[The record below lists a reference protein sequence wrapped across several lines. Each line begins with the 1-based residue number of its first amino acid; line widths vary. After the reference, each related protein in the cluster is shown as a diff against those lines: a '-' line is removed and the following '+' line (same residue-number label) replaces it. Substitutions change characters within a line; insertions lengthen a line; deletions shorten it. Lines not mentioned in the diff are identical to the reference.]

1 MIVGGFFLSVDSS
14 IYVVAVVDKGEER
27 KFGSGRREK
36 GRRKEGKKGG
46 MEEWKEIGFCTTTT
60 YYCYYYI
67 LLLIPLSTCYLLLQL
82 PVLCFYAIREF
93 SRWTSNGIWDI
104 YNLLFSMVFHHHHHH
119 HHQSPSLIYPYQAI
133 SRALKE

>member
-27 KFGSGRREK
+27 KFGSGRKENE
-36 GRRKEGKKGG
+36 RRKGG

-67 LLLIPLSTCYLLLQL
+67 LLLIPLPTCYLLLQL
-82 PVLCFYAIREF
+82 PVLCLYAIREF
-93 SRWTSNGIWDI
+93 SRWTSNGI
-104 YNLLFSMVFHHHHHH
+104 
-119 HHQSPSLIYPYQAI
+119 
-133 SRALKE
+133 